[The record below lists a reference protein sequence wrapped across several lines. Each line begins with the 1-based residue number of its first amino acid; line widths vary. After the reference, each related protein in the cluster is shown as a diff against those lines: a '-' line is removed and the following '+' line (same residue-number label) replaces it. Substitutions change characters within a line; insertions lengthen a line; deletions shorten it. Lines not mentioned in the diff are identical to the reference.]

1 MVRSSRQQ
9 LEQSPASISLP
20 VGNYR
25 QPSRDEL
32 GADHSH
38 LPEGAMQYLF
48 GSTTSS
54 DQSTERTP
62 LALADEE
69 AAPTTF
75 VECDSACASSRLG
88 HSQLG
93 WPVFSSARNASISQ
107 MGSHFADEGNGPCAP
122 LSPSASS
129 PVLSSLELEQKE
141 ARQGAPSSDSPKGHP
156 RKPQRKFALSDDLK
170 IAVGRMQHG
179 CSLANKHCRR
189 RGSYLRSISGMT
201 SVRDRDTFSVR
212 NDERQQWQP
221 LRKTTSLLVGL
232 EDETTSHE
240 HTVVKPR
247 EGVMVQTY
255 AKASLRQATL
265 EAIGAL
271 VVILVASTL
280 FYTIAA
286 QWTLLDALYFSIV
299 TLTTVG
305 YGDVV
310 PKDMVGR
317 LFALLLFFLG
327 AGVVG
332 SAVGTAF
339 TVYLDESKEAESK
352 TWSDL
357 RRGNNTERHERI
369 TRKSNPWRR
378 LRKSLALVAAWTIG
392 GALAFSSIEP
402 KYSFLDACYW
412 AGASLTTVGYGD
424 IKPKKRESKLFAIF
438 YLLGGT
444 YVVLKALGSIAA
456 IPIEAHRQT
465 IEAEVLSQ
473 YGDRL
478 TQADFLELT
487 RGDLVK
493 RLDVVDDPT
502 NNQHSLYQKQH
513 TSDEYNH
520 SNEHSRSY
528 VESRSEPP
536 HQNEAYCS
544 RRVTKTSF
552 AIAMLVKLGKIDVDD
567 VEECFEQFR
576 RLDHHGN
583 GYLEFDDVD
592 DDYGIVPDEC
602 QSECSHQS
610 NTETRK
616 RHHDRKHKRA
626 VTFNESDAKGRLRK
640 AAMAAKAASRH
651 RRNSLVST
659 AHVPAPK
666 DVV

>member
-1 MVRSSRQQ
+1 
-9 LEQSPASISLP
+9 
-20 VGNYR
+20 
-25 QPSRDEL
+25 
-32 GADHSH
+32 
-38 LPEGAMQYLF
+38 MQYLF
-48 GSTTSS
+48 GSATSS
-54 DQSTERTP
+54 DQATERTP
-62 LALADEE
+62 LALGDEE
-69 AAPTTF
+69 AAQTAF
-75 VECDSACASSRLG
+75 VHCDPARTPARLG
-88 HSQLG
+88 YSQLG
-93 WPVFSSARNASISQ
+93 WPVFSSAPNTSTSE
-107 MGSHFADEGNGPCAP
+107 MGSHFADESEGQCAP

-129 PVLSSLELEQKE
+129 PVLPSLELEQKE
-141 ARQGAPSSDSPKGHP
+141 ALRAAPSTDSPVGHP

-189 RGSYLRSISGMT
+189 RRSYLRSISVMT
-201 SVRDRDTFSVR
+201 SVRDRDTLSVR
-212 NDERQQWQP
+212 NDDRQQWRP
-221 LRKTTSLLVGL
+221 LRKTTSLLAGL
-232 EDETTSHE
+232 EDDTTSHE

-247 EGVMVQTY
+247 EGVMVQSF

-271 VVILVASTL
+271 AVILMVSTL

-310 PKDMVGR
+310 PKDMAGR

-339 TVYLDESKEAESK
+339 TVYLDESKEEENR

-369 TRKSNPWRR
+369 ARKSNPWRR
-378 LRKSLALVAAWTIG
+378 LRKSLALVAAWTLG

-456 IPIEAHRQT
+456 IPIDAHRRT
-465 IEAEVLSQ
+465 VEAEVLSQ

-502 NNQHSLYQKQH
+502 NNQNSLYH
-513 TSDEYNH
+513 NHNSDDNDPLHENNRNYAQ
-520 SNEHSRSY
+520 SRGEPSH
-528 VESRSEPP
+528 RSG
-536 HQNEAYCS
+536 AYCS

-592 DDYGIVPDEC
+592 DDDDTPAVRNQCQPKYG
-602 QSECSHQS
+602 HQS
-610 NTETRK
+610 STEPRK

-626 VTFNESDAKGRLRK
+626 VTFNEYDPKDRLRK

-659 AHVPAPK
+659 AHLPAPK